1 MKSFLAQMV
10 MQFGKDAEAE
20 ELLRNIVPLQER
32 AYGSSVHPNLAFT
45 HDVLGKLPEKRGDL
59 ATAEVEFTRG
69 FEINKELFGEKE
81 YRTAISANNLAEVL
95 LKEHHYAR
103 AETLQRSTVQALTEK
118 PLPGNMNV
126 GLAELNLGESLL
138 RQNRYQEA
146 LAPLLAAYEVLNRG
160 GAPYAT
166 RLDATRRY
174 LAEAYEKLG
183 QPNNAARFR

>member
-1 MKSFLAQMV
+1 MARKNT
-10 MQFGKDAEAE
+10 E
-20 ELLRNIVPLQER
+20 P
-32 AYGSSVHPNLAFT
+32 P
-45 HDVLGKLPEKRGDL
+45 
-59 ATAEVEFTRG
+59 
-69 FEINKELFGEKE
+69 
-81 YRTAISANNLAEVL
+81 ISANNLAEVL

-146 LAPLLAAYEVLNRG
+146 VAPLLAAYEVLNRG